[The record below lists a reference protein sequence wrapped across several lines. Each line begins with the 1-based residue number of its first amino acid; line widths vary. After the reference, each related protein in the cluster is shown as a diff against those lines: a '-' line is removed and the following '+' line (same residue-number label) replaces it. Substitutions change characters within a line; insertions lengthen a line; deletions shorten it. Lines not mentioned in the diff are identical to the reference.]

1 MKPIYKRMLAGMAA
15 KEAAQPVERIKK
27 KAAPKPK
34 WFLYILE
41 CGDGTLYTGV
51 TTDIT
56 RRVREHQEGRGARYT
71 RTHAPVSL
79 VHEEPCGTRSQALS
93 RECAVKALPR
103 PKKRELIGGVA
114 GKEKPALPRTAR
126 RGRRTGRV

>member
-15 KEAAQPVERIKK
+15 KEAAQPVKRAKK
-27 KAAPKPK
+27 KPLPKPA

-56 RRVREHQEGRGARYT
+56 RRVREHQEGKGARYT
-71 RTHAPVSL
+71 RTHAPVLL

-103 PKKRELIGGVA
+103 PKKRELIGGSS
-114 GKEKPALPRTAR
+114 GKAMPSPTRPAR

>member
-1 MKPIYKRMLAGMAA
+1 MKPLYKRMLAGMAA
-15 KEAAQPVERIKK
+15 KEAAQPAQRTKK
-27 KAAPKPK
+27 KAVPKPA

-56 RRVREHQEGRGARYT
+56 RRVREHQEGKGARYT

-79 VHEEPCGTRSQALS
+79 VHEEPCGSRSQALS
-93 RECAVKALPR
+93 RECAIKALPR
-103 PKKRELIGGVA
+103 RKKHELIGGTP
-114 GKEKPALPRTAR
+114 EKVKAAPPRAAHPGRR
-126 RGRRTGRV
+126 RGRV